1 MSEKTIAIID
11 RKSYQVGYPQC
22 AGCENLCPLAPATC
36 LYQGDGCEYPA
47 QRIKSEVD
55 NDPKTNR

>member
-11 RKSYQVGYPQC
+11 GKSYQVGYPQC
-22 AGCENLCPLAPATC
+22 RGCPHLCFPAPLTC
-36 LYQGDGCEYPA
+36 LHPGDGCEYPA